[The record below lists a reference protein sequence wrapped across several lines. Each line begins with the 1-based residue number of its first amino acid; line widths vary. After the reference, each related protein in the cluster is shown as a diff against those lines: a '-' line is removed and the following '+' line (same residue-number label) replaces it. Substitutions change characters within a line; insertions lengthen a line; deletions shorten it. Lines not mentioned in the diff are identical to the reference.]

1 MQIKSLI
8 RRGLLG
14 LSLAGVMIVSAPAVH
29 AETLLSTETLVA
41 ETTQQDLRADIS
53 STLAREDIAEQLT
66 AWGVDAATID
76 MRLAQLSQSELQ
88 AFADQLEEAPA
99 GAGALA
105 VLGVVFIVLLVLE
118 LVGVINVFSGI

>member
-53 STLAREDIAEQLT
+53 SKLAREDIAEQLT
-66 AWGVDAATID
+66 AWGVDSATID

>member
-14 LSLAGVMIVSAPAVH
+14 LSLAGVMIASAPAVH

-53 STLAREDIAEQLT
+53 EKLAREDIASQLK